1 MNCRLCHSCWSYW
14 KKYGGLKVASR
25 LADSESEMIKKKTAV
40 TAADTATAVS
50 RAAVIPVVAAAT
62 TVAAVA
68 ATAVVANSA
77 VGNDL
82 ETCTDVNSISND
94 LSNRSP
100 HKCSIAN
107 CDKEFKVKAH
117 LARHYAQ
124 AHGIAIR
131 SGSPRPIMKTRTAFY
146 LQTTGATK
154 LSRRLCRQ
162 IIRSKKAARQP
173 SYAIN
178 LQAVKQE
185 CKFNIIIIIIIIKI
199 NININ
204 AIFGSGKLRFN
215 ILINIYL
222 LFFLRMHIHQI
233 QLLLLAKQRLIFVSY
248 SSTKR
253 RIAAV

>member
-1 MNCRLCHSCWSYW
+1 MNCRLCLSCWTYW

-25 LADSESEMIKKKTAV
+25 LADSESEMVKKKT
-40 TAADTATAVS
+40 S
-50 RAAVIPVVAAAT
+50 VVADAGNTINRTVAPIAAT
-62 TVAAVA
+62 NNTINDLDASID
-68 ATAVVANSA
+68 ANS
-77 VGNDL
+77 N
-82 ETCTDVNSISND
+82 SND

-185 CKFNIIIIIIIIKI
+185 CKYHPSVISIIII
-199 NININ
+199 
-204 AIFGSGKLRFN
+204 L
-215 ILINIYL
+215 
-222 LFFLRMHIHQI
+222 
-233 QLLLLAKQRLIFVSY
+233 
-248 SSTKR
+248 
-253 RIAAV
+253 